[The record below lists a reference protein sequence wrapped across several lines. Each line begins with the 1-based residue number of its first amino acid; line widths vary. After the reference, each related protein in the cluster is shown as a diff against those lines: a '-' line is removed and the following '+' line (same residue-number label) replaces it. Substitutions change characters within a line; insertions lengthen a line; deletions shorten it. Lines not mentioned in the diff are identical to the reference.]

1 MSLNHWWLQTNYDEF
16 NYQVNYHYITLFMLR
31 KFIIYLFVLLP
42 LLAMLCSCET
52 SRQLPYFQDL
62 PDNRAVTNIA
72 TRPYEP
78 LTLQSNDEL
87 QITVSSSSPEAS
99 QFFNLMVVAPSN
111 TSAAPVIPS
120 TTGSSS
126 LNMYHVSANGS
137 ITMPVLGE
145 VKVSGLTTEQV
156 RLVIVE
162 KLKDYLKDAVVT
174 VNLTN
179 FKVTVIGEVNR
190 PVVIPV
196 SGQTINVLEAVGA
209 SGDMTVFGIRKNVKV
224 IRKLPD
230 GKTEV
235 AVLDFNKSN
244 VMQSPYFQLRQN
256 DIVYVQPNK
265 SKGILGTRS
274 SIWIPIVTTLISVTA
289 IVLTRK

>member
-1 MSLNHWWLQTNYDEF
+1 MF
-16 NYQVNYHYITLFMLR
+16 R
-31 KFIIYLFVLLP
+31 KFSIYFFLLLP
-42 LLAMLCSCET
+42 LLVMLCSCET

-62 PDNRAVTNIA
+62 PDNRPVTNVA

-78 LTLQSNDEL
+78 LRLQENDEI
-87 QITVSSSSPEAS
+87 QINVSSSSPEAS

-111 TSAAPVIPS
+111 TSAAPVIASSTPS
-120 TTGSSS
+120 AM
-126 LNMYHVSANGS
+126 NMYRVGSNGN

-156 RLVIVE
+156 KLVVAE
-162 KLKDYLKDAVVT
+162 RLKDYLKDAVVT

-196 SGQTINVLEAVGA
+196 NGQTINVLEAVGA

-235 AVLDFNKSN
+235 AILDFNKSN

-274 SIWIPIVTTLISVTA
+274 SIWIPIITTLISVTA
-289 IVLTRK
+289 IVLTRN

>member
-1 MSLNHWWLQTNYDEF
+1 MF
-16 NYQVNYHYITLFMLR
+16 R
-31 KFIIYLFVLLP
+31 KFIIYFFLLLP
-42 LLAMLCSCET
+42 LMAMLCSCET

-62 PDNRAVTNIA
+62 KDNLPVTNVA

-78 LTLQSNDEL
+78 LKLQENDEL
-87 QITVSSSSPEAS
+87 QINVSSSSPEAS

-111 TSAAPVIPS
+111 STATPVIPS
-120 TTGSSS
+120 ATPGA
-126 LNMYHVSANGS
+126 LNMYRVGS
-137 ITMPVLGE
+137 GGNITMPVLGE

-196 SGQTINVLEAVGA
+196 NGQTINVLEAVGA
-209 SGDMTVFGIRKNVKV
+209 SGDMTVYGIRKNVKV

-256 DIVYVQPNK
+256 DIVYIQPNK

-289 IVLTRK
+289 IVLTRN

>member
-1 MSLNHWWLQTNYDEF
+1 MLKKS
-16 NYQVNYHYITLFMLR
+16 IT
-31 KFIIYLFVLLP
+31 YLFVLLP
-42 LLAMLCSCET
+42 VVAALFSCQT
-52 SRQLPYFQDL
+52 SKQLPYFQDL
-62 PDNRAVTNIA
+62 PDNRPLTNIS
-72 TRPYEP
+72 TTPYEP
-78 LTLQSNDEL
+78 LKLQTNDEL
-87 QITVSSSSPEAS
+87 QVTVSSRSPEAS
-99 QFFNLMVVAPSN
+99 QFFNLLVATPAN
-111 TSAAPVIPS
+111 TSAPPVMAS
-120 TTGSSS
+120 TPQSA
-126 LNMYHVSANGS
+126 LNMYRVSSTGS

-145 VKVSGLTTEQV
+145 VSVAGLTTEQV
-156 RLVIVE
+156 KLVILE

-174 VNLTN
+174 VTLTN

-196 SGQTINVLEAVGA
+196 NGQTINVLEAVGA

-265 SKGILGTRS
+265 SKGLLGTRS
-274 SIWIPIVTTLISVTA
+274 SIWIPIITTLISVTA
-289 IVLTRK
+289 IVLTRN